1 MRRRSRFAAGDFRF
15 RTRKPAVSAIG
26 DKVPRRTLDSLV
38 TQVASELM
46 AVDATTMVA
55 ASERVLS
62 WLVEHFDVDFSFLRH
77 TDHERRASVL
87 IAEWP
92 HRTGGNDTD
101 PLRVAYFDETNSV
114 FAMMEHSTE
123 PMIIRPRPEFDDY
136 QKLIAQST
144 GIQSVSAAAVPLV
157 SRGEPTGVLGFVKE
171 GDREWSTRE
180 LNVLKAIAALLAQLQ
195 ARVVAEER
203 LRYIAMH
210 DDLTG
215 LANRRALLEHM
226 EERLRPGNP
235 GPVAAFFLDLDRL
248 KALNDFLGHTAGDNF
263 IRTLATRLRE
273 NLDRGDMIAR
283 LGGDEFVI
291 VPSKPMDAGAADL
304 EATRIQRLIGRRVT
318 VGGETV
324 SRGASVG
331 VAVGIPGETTVAD
344 VLRRADHAL
353 LSAKSSGG
361 NGVAVFT
368 DAMRA
373 QFELQDDVE
382 LNLRGAVS
390 DGSLLLHYQPEVDLR
405 TGRLVALEALVRWQH
420 PTRGLLPPGA
430 FVGVAEATNLAGEL
444 GRWVI
449 RSACEQFASWRR
461 RGLASNVV
469 IRINVS
475 PVQLVSLDFVETMEG
490 ILRRFGIDGSSVC
503 LEITEHVV
511 VQDLA
516 RTQVTLR
523 GLKRMGVQI
532 AIDDFGTG
540 YSSLSHLKALPV
552 DAVKIDR
559 GFVQRLGASA
569 DDLAIVKSIVG
580 LAGSFG
586 LGVVGEGVETTV
598 AARTLVALGCYRA
611 QGFLIARPMPAD
623 EVETHLAS
631 GRIAL
636 DLDLP
641 GTGRAAAP

>member
-1 MRRRSRFAAGDFRF
+1 M
-15 RTRKPAVSAIG
+15 
-26 DKVPRRTLDSLV
+26 PRRTLDSLV
-38 TQVASELM
+38 TQVAAELM
-46 AVDATTMVA
+46 GVDATTMVA
-55 ASERVLS
+55 ATERVLAK
-62 WLVEHFDVDFSFLRH
+62 LVDYFDVDFSFVRH
-77 TDHERRASVL
+77 TDRERRATVL
-87 IAEWP
+87 VAEWP
-92 HRTGGNDTD
+92 PRQGVPDPD
-101 PLRVAYFDETNSV
+101 PLRVVYFEQADSV
-114 FAMMEHSTE
+114 FRAVEHATE
-123 PMIIRPRPEFDDY
+123 PMIARPTPEFSDY
-136 QKLIAQST
+136 QETIRRSGLTDVTTAT
-144 GIQSVSAAAVPLV
+144 VPLM
-157 SRGEPTGVLGFVKE
+157 SRGEPTGLLGFMKR
-171 GDREWSTRE
+171 GDRQWSTRE
-180 LNVLKAIAALLAQLQ
+180 INVLKAIAALLAQLQ

-203 LRYIAMH
+203 LRYIALH

-226 EERLRPGNP
+226 EERLRPGSS

-263 IRTLATRLRE
+263 IRTLSSRLKE
-273 NLDRGDMIAR
+273 HLDPNDMIAR

-291 VPSKPMDAGAADL
+291 VPAKPVDPVAAEL
-304 EATRIQRLIGRRVT
+304 EATRIQQLITRRVS

-331 VAVGIPGETTVAD
+331 VALGMPGETTVAD
-344 VLRRADHAL
+344 LLRRADHAL
-353 LSAKSSGG
+353 LSAKSGGG

-405 TGRLVALEALVRWQH
+405 TGRIVALEALVRWQH

-444 GRWVI
+444 GRWVL
-449 RSACEQFASWRR
+449 RTALAQFAKWRR
-461 RGLASNVV
+461 AGLASNVV

-475 PVQLVSLDFVETMEG
+475 PVQLVSLDFVECVEDV
-490 ILRRFGIDGSSVC
+490 LRRHGIDGSSVC

-511 VQDLA
+511 VSDLT

-559 GFVQRLGASA
+559 GFVQRLGAST

-586 LGVVGEGVETTV
+586 LGVVGEGVETAV
-598 AARTLVALGCYRA
+598 AARTLVGLGCYRA
-611 QGFLIARPMPAD
+611 QGFLIARPMPA
-623 EVETHLAS
+623 EEAEPHLAE
-631 GRIAL
+631 GRIPL
-636 DLDLP
+636 DLELP
-641 GTGRAAAP
+641 RVSRGAHRI

>member
-1 MRRRSRFAAGDFRF
+1 MG
-15 RTRKPAVSAIG
+15 
-26 DKVPRRTLDSLV
+26 
-38 TQVASELM
+38 
-46 AVDATTMVA
+46 VDATTMVA
-55 ASERVLS
+55 ASERVLAR
-62 WLVEHFDVDFSFLRH
+62 LVDHFDVDFSYLRH
-77 TDHERRASVL
+77 TDREQRATVL

-92 HRTGGNDTD
+92 HRGDVPDPD
-101 PLRVAYFDETNSV
+101 PLKIVHFEHADSV
-114 FAMMEHSTE
+114 FRELEHATE
-123 PMIIRPRPEFDDY
+123 PIIVRPSQQSADY
-136 QKLIAQST
+136 QETIRRSS
-144 GIQSVSAAAVPLV
+144 GIPQVAMAAVPLL
-157 SRGEPTGVLGFVKE
+157 SRGESTGVLGFIKQ
-171 GDREWSTRE
+171 GDRDWSTRE
-180 LNVLKAIAALLAQLQ
+180 LNVLKAIAALFAQLQ

-203 LRYIAMH
+203 LRYIALH

-226 EERLRPGNP
+226 EERLRQGSP

-263 IRTLATRLRE
+263 IRTLSSRLRE
-273 NLDRGDMIAR
+273 NLDPNDMIAR

-291 VPSKPMDAGAADL
+291 VPAKPMDAVAAEL
-304 EATRIQRLIGRRVT
+304 EATRIQQLIGRRVT
-318 VGGETV
+318 VGGESV

-353 LSAKSSGG
+353 LSAKSGGG

-405 TGRLVALEALVRWQH
+405 TGRVVALEALVRWLH

-430 FVGVAEATNLAGEL
+430 FVTVAEATNLAGEL

-449 RSACEQFASWRR
+449 RSACAQFAEWRR
-461 RGLASNVV
+461 RGLAANVV
-469 IRINVS
+469 MRINVS
-475 PVQLVSLDFVETMEG
+475 PVQLVSLDFVERIEDM
-490 ILRRFGIDGSSVC
+490 LRLFGIDGSSVC

-559 GFVQRLGASA
+559 GFVQRLGAST
-569 DDLAIVKSIVG
+569 DDLAIVKSIIG

-586 LGVVGEGVETTV
+586 LGVVGEGVETPV
-598 AARTLVALGCYRA
+598 AARTLVGLGCYRA

-623 EVETHLAS
+623 EVEAHLAV
-631 GRIAL
+631 GRIQL

-641 GTGRAAAP
+641 RAGRGTRA

>member
-1 MRRRSRFAAGDFRF
+1 MG
-15 RTRKPAVSAIG
+15 
-26 DKVPRRTLDSLV
+26 
-38 TQVASELM
+38 
-46 AVDATTMVA
+46 VDATNMAETT
-55 ASERVLS
+55 ERVLAQ
-62 WLVEHFDVDFSFLRH
+62 LVEYFDVDFSYVRH
-77 TDHERRASVL
+77 TDRERRASVL

-92 HRTGGNDTD
+92 HRPQVPDPD
-101 PLRVAYFDETNSV
+101 PLEVVYFEGADPV
-114 FAMMEHSTE
+114 FRAFEHATE
-123 PMIIRPRPEFDDY
+123 PMIARPTPEFADY
-136 QKLIAQST
+136 QETMRRAS
-144 GIQSVSAAAVPLV
+144 GIPVVTTAAVPLL
-157 SRGEPTGVLGFVKE
+157 SRGESTGVLGFIKT

-180 LNVLKAIAALLAQLQ
+180 LNVLKAIAALFAQLQ

-203 LRYIAMH
+203 LRYIALH

-226 EERLRPGNP
+226 EERLRPGSP

-263 IRTLATRLRE
+263 IRTLSSRLRE
-273 NLDRGDMIAR
+273 HLDPDDMIAR

-291 VPSKPMDAGAADL
+291 VPAKPMDAVAA
-304 EATRIQRLIGRRVT
+304 EEEGTRIQQLIGRRVT
-318 VGGETV
+318 VGGESV
-324 SRGASVG
+324 SRAASIG

-353 LSAKSSGG
+353 LSAKSGGG

-405 TGRLVALEALVRWQH
+405 TGRIVALEALVRWLH
-420 PTRGLLPPGA
+420 PTRGLLPPAA
-430 FVGVAEATNLAGEL
+430 FVTVAEATNLAGEL

-449 RSACEQFASWRR
+449 RSACAQFAEWRR
-461 RGLASNVV
+461 RGLAANVV
-469 IRINVS
+469 MRINVS
-475 PVQLVSLDFVETMEG
+475 PVQLVSLDFVERIED
-490 ILRRFGIDGSSVC
+490 ILRLFGIDGSSIC

-559 GFVQRLGASA
+559 GFVQRLGAST
-569 DDLAIVKSIVG
+569 DDLAIVKSIIG

-586 LGVVGEGVETTV
+586 LGVVGEGVETAV
-598 AARTLVALGCYRA
+598 AARTLVGLGCYRA

-623 EVETHLAS
+623 EVEAHLAV
-631 GRIAL
+631 GRIPL

-641 GTGRAAAP
+641 RASRGTAGI

>member
-1 MRRRSRFAAGDFRF
+1 MTEVAA
-15 RTRKPAVSAIG
+15 
-26 DKVPRRTLDSLV
+26 
-38 TQVASELM
+38 ELM
-46 AVDATTMVA
+46 GVDATTMVSA
-55 ASERVLS
+55 TEKVLAT
-62 WLVEHFDVDFSFLRH
+62 LVEYFDVDFSYVRH
-77 TDHERRASVL
+77 TDTERRATVL
-87 IAEWP
+87 VAEWP
-92 HRTGGNDTD
+92 HRANVPDPD
-101 PLRVAYFDETNSV
+101 PLRVVYFDQADSV
-114 FAMMEHSTE
+114 FRALEHATE
-123 PMIIRPRPEFDDY
+123 PFLVTGSDADY
-136 QKLIAQST
+136 QET
-144 GIQSVSAAAVPLV
+144 IQRASGLPNVTSAAVPLV
-157 SRGEPTGVLGFVKE
+157 SRGQSTGLLGFIKV

-180 LNVLKAIAALLAQLQ
+180 LNVLKAIATLFAQLQ

-203 LRYIAMH
+203 LRYIALH

-226 EERLRPGNP
+226 EQRLSEGSP

-263 IRTLATRLRE
+263 IRSLSTRLRE
-273 NLDRGDMIAR
+273 NLDPNDMIAR

-291 VPSKPMDAGAADL
+291 VPAKPMDAVAAEH
-304 EATRIQRLIGRRVT
+304 EAGRIQQLIGRRVT
-318 VGGETV
+318 VGGESV
-324 SRGASVG
+324 SRAASIG

-353 LSAKSSGG
+353 LSAKSGGG
-361 NGVAVFT
+361 NGVAIFT

-390 DGSLLLHYQPEVDLR
+390 DGSLILHYQPEVDLR
-405 TGRLVALEALVRWQH
+405 TGRIVAMEALVRWLH

-430 FVGVAEATNLAGEL
+430 FVTVAEATNLAGEL

-449 RSACEQFASWRR
+449 RSACAQFAEWRR
-461 RGLASNVV
+461 QGLASNVV
-469 IRINVS
+469 MRINVS
-475 PVQLVSLDFVETMEG
+475 PVQLVSLDFVERIED
-490 ILRRFGIDGSSVC
+490 ILRMFGIDGSSVC

-559 GFVQRLGASA
+559 GFVQRLGAST
-569 DDLAIVKSIVG
+569 DDLAIVKSIIG

-586 LGVVGEGVETTV
+586 LGVVGEGVETPV
-598 AARTLVALGCYRA
+598 AARTLVGLGCYRA
-611 QGFLIARPMPAD
+611 QGFLIARPMPAE
-623 EVETHLAS
+623 EVEQHLAA
-631 GRIAL
+631 GRIPL
-636 DLDLP
+636 NLDLP
-641 GTGRAAAP
+641 RVDRNLTTR

>member
-1 MRRRSRFAAGDFRF
+1 M
-15 RTRKPAVSAIG
+15 
-26 DKVPRRTLDSLV
+26 

-46 AVDATTMVA
+46 GVDATTMVA
-55 ASERVLS
+55 ATERVLAQ
-62 WLVEHFDVDFSFLRH
+62 LVEYFDVDFSYVRH
-77 TDHERRASVL
+77 TDRERRATVL

-92 HRTGGNDTD
+92 HRQQIPDPD
-101 PLRVAYFDETNSV
+101 PLGVIYFDNADPV
-114 FAMMEHSTE
+114 FRALEHSTE
-123 PMIIRPRPEFDDY
+123 PLVARPTPEFAEY
-136 QKLIAQST
+136 QETVRRASGIAAVTS
-144 GIQSVSAAAVPLV
+144 AAVPLL
-157 SRGEPTGVLGFVKE
+157 SRGEPTGALGFVKA

-180 LNVLKAIAALLAQLQ
+180 LNVLKAIATLFAQLQ

-203 LRYIAMH
+203 LRYIALH

-226 EERLRPGNP
+226 EDRLRTGSP

-263 IRTLATRLRE
+263 IRTLSTRLRE
-273 NLDRGDMIAR
+273 NLDPNDMIAR

-291 VPSKPMDAGAADL
+291 VPAKPMDAVAAEY
-304 EATRIQRLIGRRVT
+304 EANRIQQLIARRVT
-318 VGGETV
+318 VGGESV

-331 VAVGIPGETTVAD
+331 VALGIPGQTTVAD

-353 LSAKSSGG
+353 LSAKSGGG

-368 DAMRA
+368 DTMRA

-405 TGRLVALEALVRWQH
+405 TGRIVALEALVRWLH

-430 FVGVAEATNLAGEL
+430 FVTVAEATNLAGEL

-449 RSACEQFASWRR
+449 RSACAQFAEWRR
-461 RGLASNVV
+461 RGMAGNVV
-469 IRINVS
+469 MRINVS
-475 PVQLVSLDFVETMEG
+475 PVQLVSLDFVERIED
-490 ILRRFGIDGSSVC
+490 ILRLFGIDGSSVC

-559 GFVQRLGASA
+559 GFVQRLGAST
-569 DDLAIVKSIVG
+569 DDLAIVKSIIG

-586 LGVVGEGVETTV
+586 LGVVAEGVETAV
-598 AARTLVALGCYRA
+598 AARTLVGLGCYRA
-611 QGFLIARPMPAD
+611 QGFLIARPMPA
-623 EVETHLAS
+623 EQVESHLAA
-631 GRIAL
+631 GKIPL

-641 GTGRAAAP
+641 RAGRGLPTH

>member
-1 MRRRSRFAAGDFRF
+1 M
-15 RTRKPAVSAIG
+15 
-26 DKVPRRTLDSLV
+26 PRRTLDSLV

-46 AVDATTMVA
+46 AVDATTMA
-55 ASERVLS
+55 STSERVLS
-62 WLVEHFDVDFSFLRH
+62 WLVEHFDVDFSFLRY
-77 TDHERRASVL
+77 TDREERASIL

-92 HRTGGNDTD
+92 PRPVAVDPD
-101 PLRVAYFDETNSV
+101 PLRVAYFDKTNSV
-114 FAMMEHSTE
+114 FARLEHVTE
-123 PMIIRPRPEFDDY
+123 PMIVPRSPDYPDY
-136 QKLIAQST
+136 QQYIQDAT
-144 GIQSVSAAAVPLV
+144 GFSEVSAACVPLV
-157 SRGEPTGVLGFVKE
+157 SRDVSTGVLGFIKV

-180 LNVLKAIAALLAQLQ
+180 INVLKAIAALFAQLQ
-195 ARVVAEER
+195 ARVEAEER

-215 LANRRALLEHM
+215 LSNRRALLEHM

-263 IRTLATRLRE
+263 IRKLAARLRE
-273 NLDRGDMIAR
+273 HLEPGDMIAR

-291 VPSKPMDAGAADL
+291 VPAKPMDSAAADA
-304 EATRIQRLIGRRVT
+304 EANRIQALVARRVT

-331 VAVGIPGETTVAD
+331 VALGIPGETTVAE

-405 TGRLVALEALVRWQH
+405 TGRVVALEALVRWQH

-449 RSACEQFASWRR
+449 RSACEQFAQWRR

-490 ILRRFGIDGSSVC
+490 VLRRFGIDGSSVC

-611 QGFLIARPMPAD
+611 QGFLIARPMPAE
-623 EVETHLAS
+623 EVEAHLAA

-641 GTGRAAAP
+641 GSGRP

>member
-1 MRRRSRFAAGDFRF
+1 M
-15 RTRKPAVSAIG
+15 
-26 DKVPRRTLDSLV
+26 PRRTLDSLV

-46 AVDATTMVA
+46 GVDATTMVA
-55 ASERVLS
+55 ASERVLAR
-62 WLVEHFDVDFSFLRH
+62 LVDHFDVDFSYLRH
-77 TDHERRASVL
+77 TDREQRATVL

-92 HRTGGNDTD
+92 HRGDVPDPD
-101 PLRVAYFDETNSV
+101 PLKIVHFEHADSV
-114 FAMMEHSTE
+114 FRELEYATE
-123 PMIIRPRPEFDDY
+123 PIIVRPSQQSADY
-136 QKLIAQST
+136 QETIRRSS
-144 GIQSVSAAAVPLV
+144 GIPQVAMAAVPLL
-157 SRGEPTGVLGFVKE
+157 SRGESTGVLGFIKQ
-171 GDREWSTRE
+171 GDRDWSTRE
-180 LNVLKAIAALLAQLQ
+180 LNVLKAIAALFAQLQ

-203 LRYIAMH
+203 LRYIALH

-226 EERLRPGNP
+226 EERLRQGSP

-263 IRTLATRLRE
+263 IRTLSSRLRE
-273 NLDRGDMIAR
+273 NLDPNDMIAR

-291 VPSKPMDAGAADL
+291 VPAKPMDAVAAEL
-304 EATRIQRLIGRRVT
+304 EATRIQQLIGRRVT
-318 VGGETV
+318 VGGESV

-353 LSAKSSGG
+353 LSAKSGGG

-405 TGRLVALEALVRWQH
+405 TGRVVALEALVRWLH

-430 FVGVAEATNLAGEL
+430 FVTVAEATNLAGEL

-449 RSACEQFASWRR
+449 RSACAQFAEWRR
-461 RGLASNVV
+461 RGLAANVV
-469 IRINVS
+469 MRINVS
-475 PVQLVSLDFVETMEG
+475 PVQLVSLDFVERIEDM
-490 ILRRFGIDGSSVC
+490 LRLFGIDGSSVC

-559 GFVQRLGASA
+559 GFVQRLGAST
-569 DDLAIVKSIVG
+569 DDLAIVKSIIG

-586 LGVVGEGVETTV
+586 LGVVGEGVETPV
-598 AARTLVALGCYRA
+598 AARTLVGLGCYRA

-623 EVETHLAS
+623 EVEAHLAV
-631 GRIAL
+631 GRIPL

-641 GTGRAAAP
+641 RAGRGTTRA

>member
-1 MRRRSRFAAGDFRF
+1 M
-15 RTRKPAVSAIG
+15 
-26 DKVPRRTLDSLV
+26 PRQTLDSLV

-46 AVDATTMVA
+46 GVDATTMVA

-62 WLVEHFDVDFSFLRH
+62 WLVEHFDVDFSYLRH
-77 TDHERRASVL
+77 TDRERRASVL

-92 HRTGGNDTD
+92 SRSVTIEPD
-101 PLRVAYFDETNSV
+101 PLRVTYFDRADSV
-114 FAMMEHSTE
+114 FAKLENATE
-123 PMIIRPRPEFDDY
+123 PLIVRPIPEHADY
-136 QKLIAQST
+136 QHTIHLSS
-144 GIQSVSAAAVPLV
+144 GIPQVSMACVPLV
-157 SRGEPTGVLGFVKE
+157 SRGESTGVLGFVKE

-180 LNVLKAIAALLAQLQ
+180 LNVLKAIAALFAQLQ

-226 EERLRPGNP
+226 EERLRTGAP

-263 IRTLATRLRE
+263 IRTLATRLRDH
-273 NLDRGDMIAR
+273 LDPGDMIAR

-291 VPSKPMDAGAADL
+291 VPAKPMDAGAADL
-304 EATRIQRLIGRRVT
+304 EATRIQQLIARRVT

-390 DGSLLLHYQPEVDLR
+390 DGSLILHYQPEVDLR
-405 TGRLVALEALVRWQH
+405 TGRVVALEALVRWQH

-449 RSACEQFASWRR
+449 RTACEQFASWRR
-461 RGLASNVV
+461 RGLASSVV

-490 ILRRFGIDGSSVC
+490 ILRRYGIDGSSVC

-623 EVETHLAS
+623 EVEQHLAA

-641 GTGRAAAP
+641 GTGRMGTP

>member
-1 MRRRSRFAAGDFRF
+1 
-15 RTRKPAVSAIG
+15 
-26 DKVPRRTLDSLV
+26 LV
-38 TQVASELM
+38 TEVASELM
-46 AVDATTMVA
+46 GVDAISMVA
-55 ASERVLS
+55 ASERVLAR
-62 WLVEHFDVDFSFLRH
+62 LVEHFDIDFGYLRH
-77 TDHERRASVL
+77 TNREDRTTVL
-87 IAEWP
+87 ITEWP
-92 HRTGGNDTD
+92 HRADIPDPD
-101 PLRVAYFDETNSV
+101 PLAVVHFGAADSV
-114 FAMMEHSTE
+114 FRELEFATE
-123 PMIIRPRPEFDDY
+123 PVIVRPSDSEDY
-136 QKLIAQST
+136 QETIRKSS
-144 GIQSVSAAAVPLV
+144 GIPQVTMACVPLV
-157 SRGEPTGVLGFVKE
+157 SRGESTGVLGFIKS
-171 GDREWSTRE
+171 GDRRWNTRE
-180 LNVLKAIAALLAQLQ
+180 LNALTAIATLFAQVQ
-195 ARVVAEER
+195 ARVNAEER
-203 LRYIAMH
+203 LRYIALH

-215 LANRRALLEHM
+215 LANRRALLEYM
-226 EERLRPGNP
+226 EDRLRAGAP

-263 IRTLATRLRE
+263 IRTLSSRLRE
-273 NLDRGDMIAR
+273 NLGPDDMIAR

-291 VPSKPMDAGAADL
+291 VPDKPMDSVAAEL
-304 EATRIQRLIGRRVT
+304 EATRLQQLIGRRVT
-318 VGGETV
+318 VGGESV

-331 VAVGIPGETTVAD
+331 VAVGIPGQTTVAD

-353 LSAKSSGG
+353 LSAKSGGG

-390 DGSLLLHYQPEVDLR
+390 DGSLLLHFQPEVDLR
-405 TGRLVALEALVRWQH
+405 TGRVVALEALVRWMH
-420 PTRGLLPPGA
+420 PTRGLLPPAA
-430 FVGVAEATNLAGEL
+430 FVTVAEATNLAGEL

-449 RSACEQFASWRR
+449 RTACKQFADWRA
-461 RGLASNVV
+461 RGLAADMVM
-469 IRINVS
+469 RINVS
-475 PVQLVSLDFVETMEG
+475 PVQLVSLDFVERIEA
-490 ILRRFGIDGSSVC
+490 ILREFAIDGSSVC

-559 GFVQRLGASA
+559 GFVQRLGAST
-569 DDLAIVKSIVG
+569 DDLAIVKSIIG

-586 LGVVGEGVETTV
+586 LGVVGEGVETAV
-598 AARTLVALGCYRA
+598 AARTLVGLGCYRA
-611 QGFLIARPMPAD
+611 QGFLIARPMPAV
-623 EVETHLAS
+623 EVEEHLAR
-631 GRIAL
+631 GRIPL

-641 GTGRAAAP
+641 RAVRGVAGR

>member
-1 MRRRSRFAAGDFRF
+1 M
-15 RTRKPAVSAIG
+15 
-26 DKVPRRTLDSLV
+26 PRRTLDSLV
-38 TQVASELM
+38 TEVAAELM
-46 AVDATTMVA
+46 GVDATTMVSA
-55 ASERVLS
+55 TEKVLAT
-62 WLVEHFDVDFSFLRH
+62 LVEYFDVDFSYVRH
-77 TDHERRASVL
+77 TDPERRATVL
-87 IAEWP
+87 VAEWP
-92 HRTGGNDTD
+92 HRANVPDPD
-101 PLRVAYFDETNSV
+101 PLRVVYFEQADSV
-114 FAMMEHSTE
+114 FRALEHATE
-123 PMIIRPRPEFDDY
+123 PFLVTGSDADY
-136 QKLIAQST
+136 QET
-144 GIQSVSAAAVPLV
+144 IQRASGLPNVTSAAVPLV
-157 SRGEPTGVLGFVKE
+157 SRGQSTGLLGFIKV

-180 LNVLKAIAALLAQLQ
+180 LNVLKAIAALFAQLQ

-203 LRYIAMH
+203 LRYIALH

-226 EERLRPGNP
+226 EQRLSEGSP

-263 IRTLATRLRE
+263 IRSLSTRLRE
-273 NLDRGDMIAR
+273 NLDPNDMIAR

-291 VPSKPMDAGAADL
+291 VPAKPMDAVAAEH
-304 EATRIQRLIGRRVT
+304 EAGRIQQLIGRRVT
-318 VGGETV
+318 VGGESV
-324 SRGASVG
+324 SRAASIG

-353 LSAKSSGG
+353 LSAKSGGG
-361 NGVAVFT
+361 NGVAIFT

-390 DGSLLLHYQPEVDLR
+390 DGSLILHYQPEVDLR
-405 TGRLVALEALVRWQH
+405 TGRIVAMEALVRWLH

-430 FVGVAEATNLAGEL
+430 FVTVAEATNLAGEL

-449 RSACEQFASWRR
+449 RSACAQFAEWRR
-461 RGLASNVV
+461 QGLASNVV
-469 IRINVS
+469 MRINVS
-475 PVQLVSLDFVETMEG
+475 PVQLVSLDFVERIED
-490 ILRRFGIDGSSVC
+490 ILRMFGIDGSSVC

-559 GFVQRLGASA
+559 GFVQRLGAST
-569 DDLAIVKSIVG
+569 DDLAIVKSIIG

-586 LGVVGEGVETTV
+586 LGVVGEGVETPV
-598 AARTLVALGCYRA
+598 AARTLVGLGCYRA
-611 QGFLIARPMPAD
+611 QGFLIARPMPAE
-623 EVETHLAS
+623 EVEQHLAA
-631 GRIAL
+631 GRIPL
-636 DLDLP
+636 NLDLP
-641 GTGRAAAP
+641 RADRNLTAR

>member
-1 MRRRSRFAAGDFRF
+1 M
-15 RTRKPAVSAIG
+15 
-26 DKVPRRTLDSLV
+26 

-46 AVDATTMVA
+46 GVDATTMA
-55 ASERVLS
+55 EATERVLAQ
-62 WLVEHFDVDFSFLRH
+62 LVEYFDVDFSYVRH
-77 TDHERRASVL
+77 TDRERRASVL

-92 HRTGGNDTD
+92 HRPQVPDPD
-101 PLRVAYFDETNSV
+101 PLEVVYFEGADPV
-114 FAMMEHSTE
+114 FRAFEHATE
-123 PMIIRPRPEFDDY
+123 PMIARPTPEFADY
-136 QKLIAQST
+136 QETMRRASGLPVVT
-144 GIQSVSAAAVPLV
+144 TAAVPLL
-157 SRGEPTGVLGFVKE
+157 SRGESTGVLGFIKT

-180 LNVLKAIAALLAQLQ
+180 LNVLKAIAALFAQLQ

-203 LRYIAMH
+203 LRYIALH

-226 EERLRPGNP
+226 DERLKPGSP

-263 IRTLATRLRE
+263 IRTLSSRLRE
-273 NLDRGDMIAR
+273 HLDPDDMIAR

-291 VPSKPMDAGAADL
+291 VPAKPMDAVAA
-304 EATRIQRLIGRRVT
+304 EEEGTRIQQLIGRRVT
-318 VGGETV
+318 VGGESV
-324 SRGASVG
+324 SRAASIG

-353 LSAKSSGG
+353 LSAKSGGG

-405 TGRLVALEALVRWQH
+405 TGRIVALEALVRWLH
-420 PTRGLLPPGA
+420 PTRGLLPPAA
-430 FVGVAEATNLAGEL
+430 FVTVAEATNLAGEL

-449 RSACEQFASWRR
+449 RSACAQFAEWRR
-461 RGLASNVV
+461 RGLAANVV
-469 IRINVS
+469 MRINVS
-475 PVQLVSLDFVETMEG
+475 PVQLVSLDFVERIED
-490 ILRRFGIDGSSVC
+490 ILRLFGIDGSSIC

-559 GFVQRLGASA
+559 GFVQRLGAST
-569 DDLAIVKSIVG
+569 DDLAIVKSIIG

-586 LGVVGEGVETTV
+586 LGVVGEGVETAV
-598 AARTLVALGCYRA
+598 AARTLVGLGCYRA
-611 QGFLIARPMPAD
+611 QGFLIARPMPSD
-623 EVETHLAS
+623 EVEAHLAA
-631 GRIAL
+631 GRIPL

-641 GTGRAAAP
+641 RASRGTAGI

>member
-1 MRRRSRFAAGDFRF
+1 M
-15 RTRKPAVSAIG
+15 
-26 DKVPRRTLDSLV
+26 PRRTLDSLV
-38 TQVASELM
+38 TQVAAELM
-46 AVDATTMVA
+46 GVDATTMVA
-55 ASERVLS
+55 ATERVLAK
-62 WLVEHFDVDFSFLRH
+62 LVDYFDVDFSFVRH
-77 TDHERRASVL
+77 TDRERRATVL
-87 IAEWP
+87 VAEWP
-92 HRTGGNDTD
+92 QRQDVPDPD
-101 PLRVAYFDETNSV
+101 PLRVVYFEQADSV
-114 FAMMEHSTE
+114 FRAVEHATE
-123 PMIIRPRPEFDDY
+123 PMIARPTPEFSDY
-136 QKLIAQST
+136 QETIRRSGLSDVTTAT
-144 GIQSVSAAAVPLV
+144 VPLV
-157 SRGEPTGVLGFVKE
+157 SRGEPTGLLGFMKR

-180 LNVLKAIAALLAQLQ
+180 INVLKAIAALLAQLQ

-203 LRYIAMH
+203 LRYIALH

-226 EERLRPGNP
+226 EERLRPGSS

-263 IRTLATRLRE
+263 IRTLSSRLKE
-273 NLDRGDMIAR
+273 HLDPNDMIAR

-291 VPSKPMDAGAADL
+291 VPAKPVDPVAAEL
-304 EATRIQRLIGRRVT
+304 EATRIQQLITRRVS

-331 VAVGIPGETTVAD
+331 VALGMPGETTVAD
-344 VLRRADHAL
+344 LLRRADHAL
-353 LSAKSSGG
+353 LSAKSGGG

-405 TGRLVALEALVRWQH
+405 TGRIVALEALVRWQH

-444 GRWVI
+444 GRWVL
-449 RSACEQFASWRR
+449 RTALSQFAKWRR
-461 RGLASNVV
+461 AGLASNVV

-475 PVQLVSLDFVETMEG
+475 PVQLVSLDFVECVEDV
-490 ILRRFGIDGSSVC
+490 LRRHGIDGSSVC

-511 VQDLA
+511 VSDLT

-559 GFVQRLGASA
+559 GFVQRLGAST

-586 LGVVGEGVETTV
+586 LGGVGEGVETAV
-598 AARTLVALGCYRA
+598 AARTLVGLGCYRA

-623 EVETHLAS
+623 EVERHLAE
-631 GRIAL
+631 GRIPL
-636 DLDLP
+636 DLELP
-641 GTGRAAAP
+641 RVSRGAHRI

>member
-1 MRRRSRFAAGDFRF
+1 M
-15 RTRKPAVSAIG
+15 
-26 DKVPRRTLDSLV
+26 PRRTLDSLV
-38 TQVASELM
+38 TEVASELM
-46 AVDATTMVA
+46 GVDAISMVA
-55 ASERVLS
+55 ASERVLAK
-62 WLVEHFDVDFSFLRH
+62 LVEHFDIDFGYLRH
-77 TDHERRASVL
+77 TNREDRTTVL
-87 IAEWP
+87 ITEWP
-92 HRTGGNDTD
+92 HRLDTPDPD
-101 PLRVAYFDETNSV
+101 PLAVVRFAEADSV
-114 FAMMEHSTE
+114 FRELEFATE
-123 PMIIRPRPEFDDY
+123 PIIVRPGADSEDY
-136 QKLIAQST
+136 QETIRKSS
-144 GIQSVSAAAVPLV
+144 GIQEVTMACVPLV
-157 SRGEPTGVLGFVKE
+157 SRGESTGLLGFVKS
-171 GDREWSTRE
+171 GDRPWSTRE
-180 LNVLKAIAALLAQLQ
+180 LNVLTAIATLFAQVQ
-195 ARVVAEER
+195 ARVNAEER
-203 LRYIAMH
+203 LRYIALH

-215 LANRRALLEHM
+215 LANRRALLEYM
-226 EERLRPGNP
+226 ENRLRPGAP

-263 IRTLATRLRE
+263 IRTLSSRLRE
-273 NLDRGDMIAR
+273 NLGPDDMIAR

-291 VPSKPMDAGAADL
+291 VPDKPMDSVAAEL
-304 EATRIQRLIGRRVT
+304 EATRLQQLIGRRVT
-318 VGGETV
+318 VGGESV

-331 VAVGIPGETTVAD
+331 VAVGIPGQTTVAD

-353 LSAKSSGG
+353 LSAKSGGG

-390 DGSLLLHYQPEVDLR
+390 DGSLLLHFQPEVDLR
-405 TGRLVALEALVRWQH
+405 TGRVVALEALVRWMH
-420 PTRGLLPPGA
+420 PTRGLLPPAA
-430 FVGVAEATNLAGEL
+430 FVTVAEATNLAGEL

-449 RSACEQFASWRR
+449 RTACKQFADWRA
-461 RGLASNVV
+461 RGLAADTVM
-469 IRINVS
+469 RINVS
-475 PVQLVSLDFVETMEG
+475 PVQLVSLDFVERIEA
-490 ILRRFGIDGSSVC
+490 ILREFAIDGSSVC

-559 GFVQRLGASA
+559 GFVQRLGAST
-569 DDLAIVKSIVG
+569 DDLAIVKSIIG

-586 LGVVGEGVETTV
+586 LGVVGEGVETAV
-598 AARTLVALGCYRA
+598 AARTLVGLGCYRA
-611 QGFLIARPMPAD
+611 QGFLIARPMPAA
-623 EVETHLAS
+623 EVEEHLAL
-631 GRIAL
+631 GRIPL

-641 GTGRAAAP
+641 RAVRGVAGR

>member
-1 MRRRSRFAAGDFRF
+1 M
-15 RTRKPAVSAIG
+15 
-26 DKVPRRTLDSLV
+26 PRRTLDSLV
-38 TQVASELM
+38 TQVAAELM
-46 AVDATTMVA
+46 GVDATTMVA
-55 ASERVLS
+55 ATERVLAK
-62 WLVEHFDVDFSFLRH
+62 LVDYFDVDFSFVRH
-77 TDHERRASVL
+77 TDRERRATVL
-87 IAEWP
+87 VAEWP
-92 HRTGGNDTD
+92 PRPDVPDPD
-101 PLRVAYFDETNSV
+101 PLRVVYFDQADSV
-114 FAMMEHSTE
+114 FRAVEHATE
-123 PMIIRPRPEFDDY
+123 PMIARPTPEFSDY
-136 QKLIAQST
+136 QETIRRSSGFGDVTTAT
-144 GIQSVSAAAVPLV
+144 VPLI
-157 SRGEPTGVLGFVKE
+157 SRGEPTGLLGFMKM
-171 GDREWSTRE
+171 GDREWSNRE
-180 LNVLKAIAALLAQLQ
+180 INVLKAIAALLAQLQ

-203 LRYIAMH
+203 LRYIALH

-226 EERLRPGNP
+226 EERLRPGSP

-263 IRTLATRLRE
+263 IRTLSARLKE
-273 NLDRGDMIAR
+273 HLDPNDMIAR

-291 VPSKPMDAGAADL
+291 VPAKPVDPVAAEL
-304 EATRIQRLIGRRVT
+304 EATRIQQLITRRVS

-331 VAVGIPGETTVAD
+331 VALGMPGETTVAD

-353 LSAKSSGG
+353 LSAKSGGG

-405 TGRLVALEALVRWQH
+405 TGRIVALEALVRWQH

-444 GRWVI
+444 GRWVL
-449 RSACEQFASWRR
+449 RTACAQFAKWRR
-461 RGLASNVV
+461 AGLASNVV

-475 PVQLVSLDFVETMEG
+475 PVQLVSLDFVECVEDV
-490 ILRRFGIDGSSVC
+490 LRRHGIDGSSVC

-511 VQDLA
+511 VSDLT

-559 GFVQRLGASA
+559 GFVQRLGAST

-586 LGVVGEGVETTV
+586 LGVVGEGVETAV
-598 AARTLVALGCYRA
+598 AARTLVGLGCYRA

-623 EVETHLAS
+623 EAEPHLAE
-631 GRIAL
+631 GRIPL
-636 DLDLP
+636 DLELP
-641 GTGRAAAP
+641 RVSRGAHRI

>member
-1 MRRRSRFAAGDFRF
+1 MG
-15 RTRKPAVSAIG
+15 
-26 DKVPRRTLDSLV
+26 
-38 TQVASELM
+38 
-46 AVDATTMVA
+46 VDATTMVA

-62 WLVEHFDVDFSFLRH
+62 WLVEHFDVDFCYLRH
-77 TDHERRASVL
+77 TDAERRASVL
-87 IAEWP
+87 VAEWP
-92 HRTGGNDTD
+92 HRPPVEPD
-101 PLRVAYFDETNSV
+101 PLRVIYFDEQSDGV
-114 FAMMEHSTE
+114 YAQLEHRLE
-123 PMIIRPRPEFDDY
+123 PMIVRPNPDNLDY
-136 QKLIAQST
+136 QRSIEQSAGIAEISM
-144 GIQSVSAAAVPLV
+144 AAVPLV
-157 SRGEPTGVLGFVKE
+157 SRDSPTGVLGFIKK
-171 GDREWSTRE
+171 GDRDWSTRE
-180 LNVLKAIAALLAQLQ
+180 LNVLKAIAALFAQLQ
-195 ARVVAEER
+195 ARIVAEER

-226 EERLRPGNP
+226 EDRLRPGCA

-263 IRTLATRLRE
+263 IRTLAVRLRD
-273 NLDRGDMIAR
+273 NLDAGDMIAR

-291 VPSKPMDAGAADL
+291 VPAKPMDAAAAER
-304 EATRIQRLIGRRVT
+304 EAGRIQQLIARRVT
-318 VGGETV
+318 VGEETV

-331 VAVGIPGETTVAD
+331 VALGIPGETTVAD

-405 TGRLVALEALVRWQH
+405 TGRVVALEALVRWQH

-449 RSACEQFASWRR
+449 RTAAEQFAQWRR

-490 ILRRFGIDGSSVC
+490 VLRRYGIDGSSVC

-611 QGFLIARPMPAD
+611 QGFLIARPMPAE
-623 EVETHLAS
+623 EVEEHLAA

-641 GTGRAAAP
+641 GTSRSVLPGPS

>member
-1 MRRRSRFAAGDFRF
+1 MG
-15 RTRKPAVSAIG
+15 
-26 DKVPRRTLDSLV
+26 
-38 TQVASELM
+38 
-46 AVDATTMVA
+46 VDATTMA
-55 ASERVLS
+55 EATERVLAQ
-62 WLVEHFDVDFSFLRH
+62 LVEYFDVDFSYVRH
-77 TDHERRASVL
+77 TDRERRASLL

-92 HRTGGNDTD
+92 HRPQVPDPD
-101 PLRVAYFDETNSV
+101 PLEVVYFEGADPV
-114 FAMMEHSTE
+114 FRAFEHGTE
-123 PMIIRPRPEFDDY
+123 PMIARPTPEFADY
-136 QKLIAQST
+136 QETMRRAS
-144 GIQSVSAAAVPLV
+144 GIPVVTTAAVPLL
-157 SRGEPTGVLGFVKE
+157 SRGESTGVLGFIKT
-171 GDREWSTRE
+171 GDRQWSTRE
-180 LNVLKAIAALLAQLQ
+180 LNVLKAIAALFAQLQ

-203 LRYIAMH
+203 LRYIALH

-226 EERLRPGNP
+226 DERLKPGSP

-263 IRTLATRLRE
+263 IRTLSSRLRE
-273 NLDRGDMIAR
+273 HLDPDDMIAR

-291 VPSKPMDAGAADL
+291 VPAKPMDAVAA
-304 EATRIQRLIGRRVT
+304 EEEGTRIQQLIGRRVT
-318 VGGETV
+318 VGGESV
-324 SRGASVG
+324 SRAASIG

-353 LSAKSSGG
+353 LSAKSGGG

-405 TGRLVALEALVRWQH
+405 TGRIVALEALVRWLH
-420 PTRGLLPPGA
+420 PTRGLLPPAA
-430 FVGVAEATNLAGEL
+430 FVTVAEATNLAGEL

-449 RSACEQFASWRR
+449 RSACAQFAEWRR

-469 IRINVS
+469 MRINVS
-475 PVQLVSLDFVETMEG
+475 PVQLVSLDFVERIED
-490 ILRRFGIDGSSVC
+490 ILRLFGIDGSSIC

-559 GFVQRLGASA
+559 GFVQRLGAST
-569 DDLAIVKSIVG
+569 DDLAIVKSIIG

-586 LGVVGEGVETTV
+586 LGVVGEGVETAV
-598 AARTLVALGCYRA
+598 AARTLVGLGCYRA

-623 EVETHLAS
+623 EVEAHLAV
-631 GRIAL
+631 GRIPL

-641 GTGRAAAP
+641 RASRGTAGI

>member
-1 MRRRSRFAAGDFRF
+1 M
-15 RTRKPAVSAIG
+15 
-26 DKVPRRTLDSLV
+26 PRRTLDSLV
-38 TQVASELM
+38 TQVAAELM
-46 AVDATTMVA
+46 GVDATTMVA

-62 WLVEHFDVDFSFLRH
+62 WLVDHFDVDFCYLRH
-77 TDHERRASVL
+77 TDPERRASILV
-87 IAEWP
+87 AEWP
-92 HRTGGNDTD
+92 HRPPLDPD
-101 PLRVAYFDETNSV
+101 PLRVVYFDEQVDGV
-114 FAMMEHSTE
+114 FAQLEHRIE
-123 PMIIRPRPEFDDY
+123 PVIVRPNPDNADY
-136 QKLIAQST
+136 QRSIEQSA
-144 GIQSVSAAAVPLV
+144 GISEVSMAAVPLV
-157 SRGEPTGVLGFVKE
+157 SRDAPTGVLGFIKK

-180 LNVLKAIAALLAQLQ
+180 LNVLKAIAALFAQLQ

-215 LANRRALLEHM
+215 LANRRSLLEHM
-226 EERLRPGNP
+226 EDRLRSGNA

-263 IRTLATRLRE
+263 IRTLATRLHE
-273 NLDRGDMIAR
+273 NMGAGDMIAR

-291 VPSKPMDAGAADL
+291 VPSKPMDAESAGL
-304 EATRIQRLIGRRVT
+304 EATRIQQLIARRVT
-318 VGGETV
+318 VGEETV

-331 VAVGIPGETTVAD
+331 VALGIPGETTVAD

-382 LNLRGAVS
+382 LNLRSAVS
-390 DGSLLLHYQPEVDLR
+390 DGSLVLHYQPEVDLR
-405 TGRLVALEALVRWQH
+405 TGRVVALEALVRWQH

-449 RSACEQFASWRR
+449 RTASEQFALWRR

-490 ILRRFGIDGSSVC
+490 ILRRYGIDGSSVC

-611 QGFLIARPMPAD
+611 QGFLIARPMPAE
-623 EVETHLAS
+623 EVEEHLAA

-641 GTGRAAAP
+641 GTSRSVLPGPN

>member
-1 MRRRSRFAAGDFRF
+1 M
-15 RTRKPAVSAIG
+15 
-26 DKVPRRTLDSLV
+26 PRRTLDSLV
-38 TQVASELM
+38 TQVAAELM
-46 AVDATTMVA
+46 GVDATTMVA
-55 ASERVLS
+55 ATERVLAK
-62 WLVEHFDVDFSFLRH
+62 LVDYFDVDFSFVRH
-77 TDHERRASVL
+77 TDRERRATVL
-87 IAEWP
+87 VAEWP
-92 HRTGGNDTD
+92 QRQDVPDPD
-101 PLRVAYFDETNSV
+101 PLRVVYFEQADSV
-114 FAMMEHSTE
+114 FRAVEHATE
-123 PMIIRPRPEFDDY
+123 PMIARPTPEFSDY
-136 QKLIAQST
+136 QETIRRSGLSDVTTAT
-144 GIQSVSAAAVPLV
+144 VPLM
-157 SRGEPTGVLGFVKE
+157 SRGEPTGLLGFMKR
-171 GDREWSTRE
+171 GDRQWSTRE
-180 LNVLKAIAALLAQLQ
+180 INVLKAIAALLAQLQ

-203 LRYIAMH
+203 LRYIALH

-226 EERLRPGNP
+226 EERLRPGSS

-263 IRTLATRLRE
+263 IRTLSARLKE
-273 NLDRGDMIAR
+273 HLDPNDMIAR

-291 VPSKPMDAGAADL
+291 VPAKPVDPVAAEL
-304 EATRIQRLIGRRVT
+304 EATRIQQLITRRVS

-331 VAVGIPGETTVAD
+331 VALGMPGETTVAD
-344 VLRRADHAL
+344 LLRRADHAL
-353 LSAKSSGG
+353 LSAKSGGG

-405 TGRLVALEALVRWQH
+405 TGRIVALEALVRWQH

-444 GRWVI
+444 GRWVL
-449 RSACEQFASWRR
+449 RTALAQFAKWRR
-461 RGLASNVV
+461 AGLASNVV

-475 PVQLVSLDFVETMEG
+475 PVQLVSLDFVECVEDV
-490 ILRRFGIDGSSVC
+490 LRRHGIDGSSVC

-511 VQDLA
+511 VSDLT

-559 GFVQRLGASA
+559 GFVQRLGAST

-586 LGVVGEGVETTV
+586 LGVVGEGVETAV
-598 AARTLVALGCYRA
+598 AARTLVGLGCYRA

-623 EVETHLAS
+623 EAEPHLAE
-631 GRIAL
+631 GRIPL
-636 DLDLP
+636 DLELP
-641 GTGRAAAP
+641 RVSRGAHRI

>member
-1 MRRRSRFAAGDFRF
+1 M
-15 RTRKPAVSAIG
+15 
-26 DKVPRRTLDSLV
+26 PRQTLDSLV

-46 AVDATTMVA
+46 GVDAQTMVA
-55 ASERVLS
+55 SSERVLS
-62 WLVEHFDVDFSFLRH
+62 WLVSHFDVDFSYLRH
-77 TDHERRASVL
+77 TDAERRESIL

-92 HRTGGNDTD
+92 PRAEVPD
-101 PLRVAYFDETNSV
+101 PDPISVAKFDEADPV
-114 FAMMEHSTE
+114 FASLEHTTE
-123 PMIIRPRPEFDDY
+123 PFLIRPTAEFAEY
-136 QKLIAQST
+136 QRTIRDSSGLS
-144 GIQSVSAAAVPLV
+144 SVSVASVPLV
-157 SRGEPTGVLGFVKE
+157 SRGLPTGVLGFVKE

-180 LNVLKAIAALLAQLQ
+180 LNVLKAIAALFAQLQ

-203 LRYIAMH
+203 LRFIAMH

-226 EERLRPGNP
+226 EERLRLGCA
-235 GPVAAFFLDLDRL
+235 GPVATFFLDLDRL

-273 NLDRGDMIAR
+273 NLEAGDVIAR

-291 VPSKPMDAGAADL
+291 VPAKPMDAAAAER
-304 EATRIQRLIGRRVT
+304 EATRIQQLIARRVT
-318 VGGETV
+318 VGEETV

-331 VAVGIPGETTVAD
+331 VALGIPGETTVAD

-382 LNLRGAVS
+382 LNLRSAVS
-390 DGSLLLHYQPEVDLR
+390 DGSLVLHYQPEVDLR
-405 TGRLVALEALVRWQH
+405 TGRVVALEALVRWQH

-449 RSACEQFASWRR
+449 RSAAEQFASWRR

-490 ILRRFGIDGSSVC
+490 ILRRYGIDGSSVC

-611 QGFLIARPMPAD
+611 QGFLIARPMPAE
-623 EVETHLAS
+623 EVEEHLAA

-641 GTGRAAAP
+641 GTSRSVLPGPS